1 MNCSSRNGCENSQLN
16 VFAMLRR
23 MHKHARRMDSFA
35 AGTLEHCTLDGNGD
49 DGMRSAKL
57 ARAGV
62 SSSKEC
68 FQKLFIIIIIDI
80 MTHLSRERLNCNRQR
95 YFIN

>member
-1 MNCSSRNGCENSQLN
+1 
-16 VFAMLRR
+16 
-23 MHKHARRMDSFA
+23 MHKNARRMDRFA
-35 AGTLEHCTLDGNGD
+35 AETLEHCTLDDDGDD
-49 DGMRSAKL
+49 DGMRRTEL

-80 MTHLSRERLNCNRQR
+80 MIHLSGEWLNCNRQR
-95 YFIN
+95 YSIN